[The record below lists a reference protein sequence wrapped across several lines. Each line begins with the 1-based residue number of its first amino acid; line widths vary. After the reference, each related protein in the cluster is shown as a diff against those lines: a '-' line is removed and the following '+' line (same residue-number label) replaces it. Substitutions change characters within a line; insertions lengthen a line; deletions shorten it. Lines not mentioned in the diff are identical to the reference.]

1 MVKGKKPLN
10 LEKEIEEKYLHTLKK
25 MLEKQ
30 NAEHLKELSEMAR
43 NLAHEIRNPLASIRA
58 GAQRIEEKILSD
70 NPSHKY
76 ALLII
81 REVDRLERII
91 KDLLEKFT

>member
-1 MVKGKKPLN
+1 MKEKKLSKPEKPRSEEQSGFRGKS
-10 LEKEIEEKYLHTLKK
+10 
-25 MLEKQ
+25 
-30 NAEHLKELSEMAR
+30 AEHLKELSEIMR
-43 NLAHEIRNPLASIRA
+43 NFAHEIRNPLASIRA
-58 GAQRIEEKILSD
+58 GAQRIEEKILPD

-91 KDLLEKFT
+91 KGLLKRHEKNE